1 MASKLRVRI
10 SDNNRYVTNKDD
22 VSYAPC
28 RLYLKRDSKTGKDY
42 YEGALELMGGELL
55 WISTGGMLKVNT
67 NNKGNEYLTVQAK
80 VTKGKGSGK
89 VYV

>member
-1 MASKLRVRI
+1 
-10 SDNNRYVTNKDD
+10 
-22 VSYAPC
+22 
-28 RLYLKRDSKTGKDY
+28 
-42 YEGALELMGGELL
+42 MGGELL

>member
-28 RLYLKRDSKTGKDY
+28 RLISSVIVRLGRIIMK
-42 YEGALELMGGELL
+42 ALLNL
-55 WISTGGMLKVNT
+55 WVASFF
-67 NNKGNEYLTVQAK
+67 
-80 VTKGKGSGK
+80 GSPQ
-89 VYV
+89 VVCLR